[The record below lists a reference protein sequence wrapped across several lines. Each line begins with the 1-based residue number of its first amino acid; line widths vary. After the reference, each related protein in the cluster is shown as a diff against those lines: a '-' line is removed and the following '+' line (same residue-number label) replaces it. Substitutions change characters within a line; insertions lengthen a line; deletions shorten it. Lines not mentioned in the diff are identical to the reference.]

1 MCSSVKLPKSFVAID
16 LSEKVPEAF
25 ERSSSVKGKEHNMT
39 ESEERGRSDERDEDA
54 SHIPIADAHGNILS
68 PGEIVS
74 PERLALN
81 KEISPAGLPPP
92 AMDAEKE

>member
-1 MCSSVKLPKSFVAID
+1 MSSVKLPKSFVAID

-25 ERSSSVKGKEHNMT
+25 DRSTNGKGKEHNMT
-39 ESEERGRSDERDEDA
+39 EREERGRSDERDEDA
-54 SHIPIADAHGNILS
+54 SHIPIANEKGEIIS

-74 PERLALN
+74 PERLALS

-92 AMDAEKE
+92 VLDLEKE